1 MASFSSKIG
10 GSRVMSFLYLTIL
23 RWVVPIVIIITL
35 LESMNVF

>member
-1 MASFSSKIG
+1 MASFSSKLG
-10 GSRVMSFLYLTIL
+10 VLLAIL